1 MVSRISRLRS
11 ISMKNYKL
19 QVEIKIVP
27 CDEPIMSEPEAL
39 PSGGF
44 SFNIS
49 SEAAESID
57 ECEQALL
64 TVNAPALREALGSH
78 LESISKK
85 NG

>member
-1 MVSRISRLRS
+1 MN
-11 ISMKNYKL
+11 NYKL

-27 CDEPIMSEPEAL
+27 CDEPIMSEPQAL
-39 PSGGF
+39 QEGGF

-64 TVNAPALREALGSH
+64 TVNAPALREALGKH
-78 LESISKK
+78 LESMSKK
-85 NG
+85 MVIL

>member
-1 MVSRISRLRS
+1 MN
-11 ISMKNYKL
+11 NYKL

-27 CDEPIMSEPEAL
+27 CDEPIMNEPQAL

-49 SEAAESID
+49 SSDAESID

-64 TVNAPALREALGSH
+64 TVNAPALREALALH

>member
-1 MVSRISRLRS
+1 M
-11 ISMKNYKL
+11 NTYKL

-27 CDEPIMSEPEAL
+27 GDEPIMSEPQKP

-49 SEAAESID
+49 SKAAESID

-64 TVNAPALREALGSH
+64 TVNTPALREALGKH
-78 LESISKK
+78 LESMSKK